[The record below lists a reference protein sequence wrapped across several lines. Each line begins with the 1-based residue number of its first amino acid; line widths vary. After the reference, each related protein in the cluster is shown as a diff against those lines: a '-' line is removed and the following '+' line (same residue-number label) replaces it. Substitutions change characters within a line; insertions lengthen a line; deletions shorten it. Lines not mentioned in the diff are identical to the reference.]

1 VQASSA
7 VPASSLLRVEGTI
20 RPSPTEASLEY
31 SVSVQVRD
39 AQGAIV
45 ARHVVGVGAIH
56 PGDTRTFTLHVE
68 ARPSEE
74 SAHAAAAARI
84 PQTERGKQE
93 SPSSSRPQEAG
104 KGEAPSSARPPG
116 RPK

>member
-1 VQASSA
+1 LSSVA
-7 VPASSLLRVEGTI
+7 ASSLLRVEGTI
-20 RPSPTEASLEY
+20 RHGQTEASLEY

-39 AQGAIV
+39 AQGVIV

-56 PGDTRTFTLHVE
+56 PGDTRTFALHVE

-74 SAHAAAAARI
+74 SVHAAAAARM
-84 PQTERGKQE
+84 PQTEREKRE
-93 SPSSSRPQEAG
+93 SSSPSRPQEAR
-104 KGEAPSSARPPG
+104 KREAPSSARPPS